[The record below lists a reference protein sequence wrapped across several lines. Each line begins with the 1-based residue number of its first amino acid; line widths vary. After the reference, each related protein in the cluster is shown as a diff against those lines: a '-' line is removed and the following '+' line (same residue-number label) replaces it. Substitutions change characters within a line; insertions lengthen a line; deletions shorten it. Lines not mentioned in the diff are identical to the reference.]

1 MIKYFQER
9 FVLSYEGAKDLRTAI
24 FTRAILNLTF
34 FFPVMLAFI
43 FLDDYFKV
51 LFNEVPKYDMA
62 FYLKL
67 GFGFFVVMLV
77 IAYIDYGKTYTKIY
91 KESANTRINLA
102 ETLRKLPLSF
112 FAKKEA
118 TDLSSTIMEDTTM
131 IEQLFSHCV
140 PHIFAAFISIS
151 FMIISLFFYD
161 VLMSIAM
168 FWVVPVAFIVFYLS
182 KKLMNASHEEI
193 YHIKRDISTNIQDGL
208 EMMSEIK
215 AYSLEEQYITKLD
228 KKLDNY
234 EKSLIKI
241 ELIAGGLLNLSY
253 FILKLGLPSVVLVG
267 AYLFASGSIDVFKYV
282 VFLIIV
288 SRVYD
293 PFIDA
298 LNHFAALLVLDVR
311 LKRAR
316 DMKNLPLQSGK
327 KEFEPK
333 NFDIEFKNV
342 SFSYAKDIQV
352 LKDVNLLVKQGE
364 VTAFI
369 GHSGSGKSTLAKLIA
384 RFWDI
389 EKGSIFIGGED
400 ISKIDPESLLKYIS
414 IVFQDVTLFN
424 TSILENIRLGRKNAS
439 DEEVKNIA
447 KLAQC
452 EEFIQKLPQGYDTI
466 IGENGEKLSGGERQ
480 RLSIARALLK
490 DAPIILL
497 DEATASLDVQNESKI
512 QKAISHLVKDKTV
525 IIIAHRMR
533 TIINAD
539 KIVSLKDGKVV
550 ERGKP
555 KELMKEDG
563 VFSNMVKMQSL

>member
-1 MIKYFQER
+1 
-9 FVLSYEGAKDLRTAI
+9 
-24 FTRAILNLTF
+24 
-34 FFPVMLAFI
+34 
-43 FLDDYFKV
+43 
-51 LFNEVPKYDMA
+51 
-62 FYLKL
+62 
-67 GFGFFVVMLV
+67 
-77 IAYIDYGKTYTKIY
+77 
-91 KESANTRINLA
+91 
-102 ETLRKLPLSF
+102 
-112 FAKKEA
+112 
-118 TDLSSTIMEDTTM
+118 
-131 IEQLFSHCV
+131 
-140 PHIFAAFISIS
+140 
-151 FMIISLFFYD
+151 MIISLFFYD

-168 FWVVPVAFIVFYLS
+168 FWVVPVAFLTFYLS

-389 EKGSIFIGGED
+389 EKGTVLIGGED
-400 ISKIDPESLLKYIS
+400 ISKIEPESLLKYIS

-424 TSILENIRLGRKNAS
+424 TSILENIRLGRSDAS

-452 EEFIQKLPQGYDTI
+452 EEFIQKLPQGYDTV

-539 KIVSLKDGKVV
+539 KIVSLKDGKIV
-550 ERGKP
+550 ESGKP
-555 KELMKEDG
+555 EELMKEDG
-563 VFSNMVKMQSL
+563 VFSKMIKMQSL